1 MEDKIFKTYEQQLEG
16 LRVRGLDVKPDK
28 ESIDI
33 LRKENYYN
41 LINGYKNPF
50 LNPNKTTEIF
60 IDGSS
65 LTEIHGLYKFDRN
78 IRALYLKEILKIE
91 NMVKSNI
98 AYVFSEEH
106 GYKDREY
113 LNPCNFK
120 VVENNKDYVKFN
132 EFRCKLIREIWGKT
146 NPQDYIIHYRNEH
159 GYVPLWVLVNSMT
172 FGDISKFYSYMNQ
185 QEKVNVS
192 KALSVNRQINNS
204 DLDTYLKLIGVFRN
218 ILAHDERF
226 YEYKGVN
233 NMGQSYKVKFKG
245 FLGLKNVNSS
255 VFALTICLKLLLEKE
270 DFKEFWNNVAGE
282 IDVLESALKSIGID
296 EILKRMNF
304 IIPSYGLKSLS
315 DIKNIFS

>member
-1 MEDKIFKTYEQQLEG
+1 MEEKIFKTYEHQLEG
-16 LRVRGLDVKPDK
+16 LKSRGLDVNPDK

-41 LINGYKNPF
+41 LINGYKDPF
-50 LNPNKTTEIF
+50 LDQNQTTETF
-60 IDGSS
+60 IEGSS
-65 LTEIHGLYKFDRN
+65 LNEIYSLYKFDRN

-113 LNPCNFK
+113 LDPCNFK

-132 EFRCKLIREIWGKT
+132 EFRCKLIKEIWGKT
-146 NPQDYIIHYRNEH
+146 NPQEYIIHYRNEH

-172 FGDISKFYSYMNQ
+172 FGDISKFYSYMKQ
-185 QEKVNVS
+185 LEKVKVS
-192 KALSVNRQINNS
+192 KALSINRQINNA

-233 NMGQSYKVKFKG
+233 NRGQSYKVKFRG
-245 FLGLKNVNSS
+245 FLGLNNINSS
-255 VFALTICLKLLLEKE
+255 VFALTICLKLLLVEE
-270 DFKEFWNNVAGE
+270 DFQEFWKNVLVE
-282 IDVLESALKSIGID
+282 IDVLKSSLNSID
-296 EILKRMNF
+296 IKDVLKRMNF
-304 IIPSYGLKSLS
+304 IIPSYGLRDLS
-315 DIKNIFS
+315 DIENIFS